1 MSYLQVYCSD
11 SDQTIAITL
20 HILLFT
26 GEKIVS
32 ASVRQCDKLK
42 DNREAAARIDRR
54 NAKKIIV
61 FNN

>member
-26 GEKIVS
+26 GEK
-32 ASVRQCDKLK
+32 KNEK
-42 DNREAAARIDRR
+42 
-54 NAKKIIV
+54 
-61 FNN
+61 